1 MEEDILI
8 RQNKRD
14 LILKAAIKIFAEK
27 SYNGATTSEIAK
39 EAGVAEGTV
48 FRYFKTKK
56 DILIGGII
64 DEFTKFV
71 GEKLIS
77 EKLINILEENSN
89 KNEEEVLKILIKD
102 RIELVKKYKDIMK
115 IVVTEAL
122 YTPEV
127 AVSIKNNIF
136 PQARLVMRKFLSIYT
151 ERGIFREV
159 DIEVAEAAILGM
171 MVSYVVQNYILISG
185 VENEDDKI
193 DKIID
198 VILNGLRK

>member
-14 LILKAAIKIFAEK
+14 LILKAAIRIFAEK

-127 AVSIKNNIF
+127 AASIKNNIL

-159 DIEVAEAAILGM
+159 DIEVAEAAMLGT

-185 VENEDDKI
+185 VENADDKI

>member
-1 MEEDILI
+1 MI

>member
-14 LILKAAIKIFAEK
+14 LILKAAIRIFAEK

-89 KNEEEVLKILIKD
+89 KNEEDVLKILIKD

-127 AVSIKNNIF
+127 AESIKNNIL
-136 PQARLVMRKFLSIYT
+136 PQARLVMKKFLSIYT

-159 DIEVAEAAILGM
+159 DIEVAEAAMLGT

-185 VENEDDKI
+185 VENADDKI

>member
-8 RQNKRD
+8 RQNKRN
-14 LILKAAIKIFAEK
+14 LIIKAAIKIFAQK

-127 AVSIKNNIF
+127 AASIKNNIL

-159 DIEVAEAAILGM
+159 DIEVAETAILGTT
-171 MVSYVVQNYILISG
+171 VSYVVQNYILISG

>member
-1 MEEDILI
+1 MI

-14 LILKAAIKIFAEK
+14 LILKAAIRIFAEK

-89 KNEEEVLKILIKD
+89 KNEEDVLKILIKD

-127 AVSIKNNIF
+127 AESIKNNIL
-136 PQARLVMRKFLSIYT
+136 PQARLVMKKFLSIYT

-159 DIEVAEAAILGM
+159 DIEVAEAAMLGT

-185 VENEDDKI
+185 VENADDKI